1 MERKGKSELAKL
13 DKDLTI
19 SNIVS
24 ESEAG
29 ISKMKDQLIQIKH
42 QIRKHRQNINKD
54 SWKGYDFIEQDV
66 KSVQILDEQSK
77 KAERQIQIYY
87 TLKLYKENKFK
98 TIQEFIQDKDFINII
113 SYNKLYSL
121 LTESEKSIKLMAVI
135 DDNLSESIYD
145 FIDKFKTNESVAKGL
160 IQELISNYGHLSL
173 IDFNIFFKMCLRR
186 DLGDM
191 YGLSVS
197 ELIRLLAIY
206 EDRKQEAIEKHN
218 ETHK

>member
-24 ESEAG
+24 ESEIG

-42 QIRKHRQNINKD
+42 QIRNHRQNINKD
-54 SWKGYDFIEQDV
+54 SWKGYDFIEQDI
-66 KSVQILDEQSK
+66 KSIQILDEQSK

-98 TIQEFIQDKDFINII
+98 TIQEFIQDKDFSNII

-206 EDRKQEAIEKHN
+206 EDKKQEAIEKHN

>member
-1 MERKGKSELAKL
+1 MEKKGKSELAKL

-29 ISKMKDQLIQIKH
+29 ISKMKDQLIQIKY

-54 SWKGYDFIEQDV
+54 SWRGYDYIEQDI

-98 TIQEFIQDKDFINII
+98 TIQEFIQDKNFSNII

-121 LTESEKSIKLMAVI
+121 LTKSEKSIKLMTVI
-135 DDNLSESIYD
+135 DNNLSESIYD

-206 EDRKQEAIEKHN
+206 EDRKQEAIEEHN
-218 ETHK
+218 ETYK